1 MPSLALPA
9 RVVTPMETK
18 HGNPSTH
25 CRQCCA
31 RSRHPH
37 LVRESSDIHGLNL
50 EGDTFDDLVA
60 KVPGAVADL
69 IEANGGYGDDVSI
82 EIVGRV
88 HTQTLRL
95 AAE

>member
-1 MPSLALPA
+1 MATPA
-9 RVVTPMETK
+9 RIVVNAALDPDI
-18 HGNPSTH
+18 H
-25 CRQCCA
+25 
-31 RSRHPH
+31 
-37 LVRESSDIHGLNL
+37 VWFVESSDIHGLNL

-88 HTQTLRL
+88 HTQPLRL